1 MCCTLVV
8 GKGGMQLMMGNYRRG
23 KLLREAVWALS
34 LFQGSL

>member
-1 MCCTLVV
+1 MLHTGS
-8 GKGGMQLMMGNYRRG
+8 GKGWYAADDGNYRRG